1 MMTGRF
7 VIAASLNWLVA
18 AVMFGVG
25 VRYLVSTQIM
35 PHHLRILGV
44 AWTDLTP
51 PTRTLM
57 LTLMKGTGLVGIC
70 TAVALGVLLAIPF
83 RRQEAWSYW
92 AVLLVGLTALVPML
106 IGAIRVRMATGVAV
120 PWWPHVVL
128 LVALGLAFLLAGDFV
143 RTGE

>member
-1 MMTGRF
+1 MTYRF
-7 VIAASLNWLVA
+7 AVATALNWLVA
-18 AVMFGVG
+18 AVMFGIG
-25 VRYLVSTQIM
+25 LRYLAATQIM

-44 AWTDLTP
+44 AWTDLTA

-57 LTLMKGTGLVGIC
+57 LTLMKGTGLVGVC

-92 AVLLVGLTALVPML
+92 AILLVGITALVPML
-106 IGAIRVRMATGVAV
+106 IGAVRVRRVTGVAV

-128 LVALGLAFLLAGDFV
+128 LVSLGLAFLLALGFV
-143 RTGE
+143 NAD